1 VKRPLRYVL
10 RVAWDARPRDLERDA
25 SQLHRLLRRL
35 GEIDG
40 RLAHWF
46 AADGAGAGQ
55 TPLPID
61 SPKAIV
67 SRLEADRRE
76 WDHDSRHYTGCQA
89 TFGNG
94 LPGGGACT
102 VQVAFGIDVPSTTIW
117 FPNSFSLQLW
127 GPGRADT
134 FHDAALV
141 KRALV
146 AAAETFQ
153 ARWGMAGPRRFPK
166 SDVDDEMAGR
176 PLVSWLLYLSAR
188 YGTPPPLPLPSSVEL
203 CAGGG
208 HLIAVVSEWLDPA
221 DGDHVAAR
229 DRVHE
234 TLGHAG
240 LLPPTAVDVVE

>member
-1 VKRPLRYVL
+1 M

-40 RLAHWF
+40 RLAHWY
-46 AADGAGAGQ
+46 AADAAGVGQ
-55 TPLPID
+55 ALLSSD
-61 SPKAIV
+61 SPEAIV

-76 WDHDSRHYTGCQA
+76 WDHDSRHYTGYQA
-89 TFGNG
+89 TFGNNV
-94 LPGGGACT
+94 LDGGACT
-102 VQVAFGIDVPSTTIW
+102 IQVAFGIDVPSTTIW

-127 GPGRADT
+127 GPGRADS

-141 KRALV
+141 KLALV

-153 ARWGMAGPRRFPK
+153 ARWGMAGPRKFPQPEPL
-166 SDVDDEMAGR
+166 DDEMAGR
-176 PLVSWLLYLSAR
+176 PLVSWLLYLSAG
-188 YGTPPPLPLPSSVEL
+188 YGTPPPLPPPSSVEP

-208 HLIAVVSEWLDPA
+208 HLIAVASEWLDPA
-221 DGDHVAAR
+221 DGEQVAAR
-229 DRVHE
+229 DLVQA

-240 LLPPTAVDVVE
+240 LLRPAAVDVVE